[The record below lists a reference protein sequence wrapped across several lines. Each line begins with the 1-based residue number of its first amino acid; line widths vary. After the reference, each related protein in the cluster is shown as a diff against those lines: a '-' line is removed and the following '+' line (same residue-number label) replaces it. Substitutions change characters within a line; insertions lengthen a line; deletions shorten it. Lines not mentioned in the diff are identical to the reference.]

1 MGYHKH
7 EIGAIGMIKIARLF
21 DPTLNL
27 KEAKDEFD
35 AFAEN
40 WKEAT
45 GEDGRVWNNEHYH
58 TYFLLLYILTFVGNI
73 ELLLHIAPRVPD
85 VVKAP
90 FYQIVAGL
98 RGVQVTELTELN
110 DEMAKSMFE
119 VIRDSAVGM
128 AEMLDHIGELEE
140 KEKTADAAEVEART
154 SWCTEHDMPLA
165 DCPDHDPDCA
175 TISVSKHH

>member
-21 DPTLNL
+21 DPTLSL

-98 RGVQVTELTELN
+98 RGVQVTELTGENEELM
-110 DEMAKSMFE
+110 DTLMATLS
-119 VIRDSAVGM
+119 DSTDAM
-128 AEMLDHIGELEE
+128 MDLLKHIDELEE
-140 KEKTADAAEVEART
+140 KEKATDAAEVEART

-165 DCPDHDPDCA
+165 DCPDHDPDA
-175 TISVSKHH
+175 KNPYH